1 MAAQSK
7 KKLAKPTQE
16 SGTVYVSSAGTY
28 YDSPE
33 ITADTIRDFQDNIY
47 GRGLAMKQRHLI
59 FTDEFTFDVVD
70 ANGETDAELVQ
81 KVTTMCES
89 QDVNLWPNMIRAYD
103 SVFWWGIALFND
115 VWDWVD
121 NEYVLLKLRHL
132 PSYSFRS
139 IAYSGTYEIY
149 SELLRGITLNN
160 EKTEVEY
167 WQVQDSIGLTKK
179 LENVFTVK
187 DPVSDNLAGDSI
199 VLPLIPVFNML
210 KFVWDTQMQQSN
222 RTGAKILFI
231 KVTDPQQASA
241 MNGNVS
247 DVEYANEI
255 IQNWGKNTAYQL
267 RGNMELIDPGIKD
280 DSNNLDVINA
290 LHNLVID
297 YITPTSYITSNS
309 ENRLGGSDK
318 QREELILKYI
328 QGVHSWLENAFESL
342 LQKYLDANEYDGYRC
357 YINIPKPSVDDTEL
371 VLNQTDLAAKYM
383 AISKNEI
390 RQRTGFDEAT
400 EEDLKAIEDEW
411 KASQTTPLMFSNAQ
425 TLTDTRVTETPV
437 EESQAEKDIK
447 EASKKLAE
455 DVILA
460 LRS

>member
-342 LQKYLDANEYDGYRC
+342 LQKYLDANEYDGY
-357 YINIPKPSVDDTEL
+357 
-371 VLNQTDLAAKYM
+371 
-383 AISKNEI
+383 
-390 RQRTGFDEAT
+390 
-400 EEDLKAIEDEW
+400 
-411 KASQTTPLMFSNAQ
+411 
-425 TLTDTRVTETPV
+425 
-437 EESQAEKDIK
+437 
-447 EASKKLAE
+447 
-455 DVILA
+455 
-460 LRS
+460 